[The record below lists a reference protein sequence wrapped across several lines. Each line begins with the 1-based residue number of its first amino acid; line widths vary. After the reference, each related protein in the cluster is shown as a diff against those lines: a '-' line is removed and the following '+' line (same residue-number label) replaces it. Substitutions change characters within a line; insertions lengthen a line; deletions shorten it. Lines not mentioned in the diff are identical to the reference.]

1 MAILTVRTSGLGFGP
16 APMGAPQPKASDLRR
31 TPSSGGGMSKGMR
44 IPKRI
49 APPGFT
55 PRYIA
60 PAQRTTSTFGP
71 PKLDTP
77 ESQLLTPPPKKAVET
92 ANDFIAETEEANVGQ
107 DSTDAQDV
115 IKTDEGG
122 TSTDDVVTP
131 DDGRTRVGT
140 PMPVVCREGYRL
152 VPGSSPPRCELIPPG
167 MSTGKKVAIG
177 LGVGLAAVALF
188 SFLR

>member
-1 MAILTVRTSGLGFGP
+1 
-16 APMGAPQPKASDLRR
+16 
-31 TPSSGGGMSKGMR
+31 MSKGMR
-44 IPKRI
+44 IPRTI
-49 APPGFT
+49 SPPGFT
-55 PRYIA
+55 PRYVA
-60 PAQRTTSTFGP
+60 PTKRTTSTFGP

-107 DSTDAQDV
+107 GSADAQDV

-122 TSTDDVVTP
+122 TSTNDVVTP
-131 DDGRTRVGT
+131 ANGGGSQVTRIVQPT
-140 PMPVVCREGYRL
+140 PA
-152 VPGSSPPRCELIPPG
+152 G

>member
-16 APMGAPQPKASDLRR
+16 APMGAPAQASDLRR
-31 TPSSGGGMSKGMR
+31 TPSSGGGMSKGMQ
-44 IPKRI
+44 IPKRV

-77 ESQLLTPPPKKAVET
+77 ESQLLTPPPKAAVET
-92 ANDFIAETEEANVGQ
+92 ANDFIAETDAANVGQ
-107 DSTDAQDV
+107 GSADAQDV

-122 TSTDDVVTP
+122 TSTDDVMRQVLTIAPTVGP
-131 DDGRTRVGT
+131 D
-140 PMPVVCREGYRL
+140 PILPL
-152 VPGSSPPRCELIPPG
+152 PAPAPAG

>member
-16 APMGAPQPKASDLRR
+16 APMGAPAQASDLRR
-31 TPSSGGGMSKGMR
+31 TPSSGGGMSKGMQ
-44 IPKRI
+44 IPKRV

-77 ESQLLTPPPKKAVET
+77 ESQLLTPPPKAAVET
-92 ANDFIAETEEANVGQ
+92 ANDFIAETDAANVGQ
-107 DSTDAQDV
+107 GSADAQDV

-122 TSTDDVVTP
+122 TSTDTNANLDTIRQTHFTIP
-131 DDGRTRVGT
+131 DTSDPVYDGRGGPRFVQPTT
-140 PMPVVCREGYRL
+140 APV
-152 VPGSSPPRCELIPPG
+152 G
-167 MSTGKKVAIG
+167 MSTGKKVVIG